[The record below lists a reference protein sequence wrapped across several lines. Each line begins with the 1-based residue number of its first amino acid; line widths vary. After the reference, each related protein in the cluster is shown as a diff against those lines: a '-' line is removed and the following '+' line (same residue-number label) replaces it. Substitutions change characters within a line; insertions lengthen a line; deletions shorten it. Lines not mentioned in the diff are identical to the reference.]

1 MFDELSDILRNR
13 VSPEVLSGISELTL
27 ALEKHDAVMYKDRIN
42 QLAMDANN
50 KDQITLHDEA
60 IAIVYGQI
68 NALLQQMH
76 LVIDVDN
83 LQMSRLARILE
94 ALVFEPS
101 DDDDELVRIIEESE
115 DSVDALVEI
124 LAVKLICQPEEIMDV
139 IHVVPEETI
148 TAIGEKLQVNLRGS
162 ERATEGLQETVKL
175 LNQHAGLTIDTTV
188 GMESLQQSTELVG
201 TDPMVLLEQ
210 HREKMLALEPAQ
222 MADQV
227 ISIVLISGVGV
238 DELLDEVMSYIEM
251 ITHDP
256 FVVQKAYK
264 HTVNRVAELRK
275 QP

>member
-227 ISIVLISGVGV
+227 ISIVLLSGVGV

>member
-13 VSPEVLSGISELTL
+13 VSPEVLSGITELTL

-68 NALLQQMH
+68 NALIQQMH

-227 ISIVLISGVGV
+227 ISIVLLSGVGV